1 MKRSS
6 QIGLAA
12 AGVLLVATV
21 WSMTS
26 DEPQENL
33 VYDSLSDCR
42 AAGQLSAQ
50 QCETAFSEASA
61 ARLKDAPK
69 FQSQAGCEVQ
79 YGANGCSSAT
89 IGGAQYFIPAL
100 AGFMLA
106 RGLSGGQAQAQPLM
120 PPTTSA
126 CPPGSTQPECQQARS
141 SSSGSSGGSYG
152 GSSSRSRAYST
163 TTGSKVTAAFAG
175 GMSRWAVISPHTY
188 QHNGVEHT
196 SWLRHGSAFP
206 TRGPRLRRGRG

>member
-21 WSMTS
+21 WSMTGE
-26 DEPQENL
+26 DPQENL
-33 VYDSLSDCR
+33 VYNSLSDCR
-42 AAGQLSAQ
+42 SAGQVSAS

-69 FQSQAGCEVQ
+69 FQSQSACEAQ
-79 YGANGCSSAT
+79 YGANGCGSAS

-106 RGLSGGQAQAQPLM
+106 RGLSGGAAQAQPLM

-141 SSSGSSGGSYG
+141 SSSSSSGGSRMPWFG
-152 GSSSRSRAYST
+152 
-163 TTGSKVTAAFAG
+163 KV
-175 GMSRWAVISPHTY
+175 VIGP
-188 QHNGVEHT
+188 T
-196 SWLRHGSAFP
+196 SFRD
-206 TRGPRLRRGRG
+206 

>member
-21 WSMTS
+21 WSMT
-26 DEPQENL
+26 DDDPQENL

-42 AAGQLSAQ
+42 VAGQLSAQ

-69 FQSQAGCEVQ
+69 FQSQSACEAQ
-79 YGANGCSSAT
+79 YGANGCGSAT

-141 SSSGSSGGSYG
+141 SSSSSSGGSYG

-175 GMSRWAVISPHTY
+175 GARGGSVSTPGTSSR
-188 QHNGVEHT
+188 GGF
-196 SWLRHGSAFP
+196 GSTA
-206 TRGPRLRRGRG
+206 RSYSSHSSS

>member
-21 WSMTS
+21 WSMTGE
-26 DEPQENL
+26 DPQENL
-33 VYDSLSDCR
+33 VYNSLSDCR
-42 AAGQLSAQ
+42 SAGQVSAS

-69 FQSQAGCEVQ
+69 FQSQSACEAQ
-79 YGANGCSSAT
+79 YGANGCGSAS

-106 RGLSGGQAQAQPLM
+106 RGLSGGAAQAQPLM

-141 SSSGSSGGSYG
+141 SSSSSSGGSYG

-163 TTGSKVTAAFAG
+163 TSGRSVTAAFAAGARG
-175 GMSRWAVISPHTY
+175 GSTAATSTASR
-188 QHNGVEHT
+188 GGF
-196 SWLRHGSAFP
+196 GSIARSFSSHSSS
-206 TRGPRLRRGRG
+206 

>member
-12 AGVLLVATV
+12 VGVILVATV

-26 DEPQENL
+26 DDKEENL
-33 VYDSLSDCR
+33 VYNSLSDCR
-42 AAGQLSAQ
+42 AAGQLTAQ
-50 QCETAFSEASA
+50 QCETAFSEATA

-106 RGLSGGQAQAQPLM
+106 RGLSGGQAQQAQPLM

-141 SSSGSSGGSYG
+141 SSSSSSSGSSSSYG
-152 GSSSRSRAYST
+152 GSSRSRAYST
-163 TTGSKVTAAFAG
+163 TSGGNVTAAFAG
-175 GMSRWAVISPHTY
+175 GSRAGSVS
-188 QHNGVEHT
+188 T
-196 SWLRHGSAFP
+196 SSTSSRGGFGSTA
-206 TRGPRLRRGRG
+206 RSYSSHSSS

>member
-21 WSMTS
+21 WSMTADDS
-26 DEPQENL
+26 QENL
-33 VYDSLSDCR
+33 VYNSLNDCR
-42 AAGQLSAQ
+42 ASGQLSAQ
-50 QCETAFSEASA
+50 QCETAFAEATA

-69 FQSQAGCEVQ
+69 FQSQTACETQ

-106 RGLSGGQAQAQPLM
+106 RGLSGGPAQPLM
-120 PPTTSA
+120 PPTAAT
-126 CPPGSTQPECQQARS
+126 CPPRSTLPECQQARTSSS
-141 SSSGSSGGSYG
+141 SSSGGYYGSG
-152 GSSSRSRAYST
+152 RSRAYST
-163 TTGSKVTAAFAG
+163 TSGRAITAAFSSGSRSGSTATSTASRG
-175 GMSRWAVISPHTY
+175 GF
-188 QHNGVEHT
+188 
-196 SWLRHGSAFP
+196 GSIARSFSSHSSS
-206 TRGPRLRRGRG
+206 

>member
-42 AAGQLSAQ
+42 AAGQLTAQ

-69 FQSQAGCEVQ
+69 FQSQAGCEAQ

-141 SSSGSSGGSYG
+141 SSSGSSGSSYG

-163 TTGSKVTAAFAG
+163 TTGSKLTAAFAG
-175 GMSRWAVISPHTY
+175 GSRGGSVSTPS
-188 QHNGVEHT
+188 T
-196 SWLRHGSAFP
+196 SSRGGFGSTA
-206 TRGPRLRRGRG
+206 RSYSSHSSS

>member
-26 DEPQENL
+26 EDPQENL

-42 AAGQLSAQ
+42 AAGQLTAQ
-50 QCETAFSEASA
+50 QCETAFSEATA

-69 FQSQAGCEVQ
+69 FQSQTACETQ

-106 RGLSGGQAQAQPLM
+106 RGLAGAQAQPLM
-120 PPTTSA
+120 PPTAAA

-141 SSSGSSGGSYG
+141 SSSSSGSSSSYG
-152 GSSSRSRAYST
+152 GSRSRAYST
-163 TTGSKVTAAFAG
+163 TSGRSITAAFSSG
-175 GMSRWAVISPHTY
+175 SR
-188 QHNGVEHT
+188 G
-196 SWLRHGSAFP
+196 GSASS
-206 TRGPRLRRGRG
+206 TSVSSRGGFGSIARSFSSHSSS

>member
-21 WSMTS
+21 WSMTGE
-26 DEPQENL
+26 DPQENL
-33 VYDSLSDCR
+33 VYNSLSDCR
-42 AAGQLSAQ
+42 SAGQVSAS

-69 FQSQAGCEVQ
+69 FQSQSACEAQ

-106 RGLSGGQAQAQPLM
+106 RGLSGGQAQPLM
-120 PPTTSA
+120 PPTAAT

-141 SSSGSSGGSYG
+141 SSSSEA
-152 GSSSRSRAYST
+152 SR
-163 TTGSKVTAAFAG
+163 
-175 GMSRWAVISPHTY
+175 
-188 QHNGVEHT
+188 
-196 SWLRHGSAFP
+196 
-206 TRGPRLRRGRG
+206 

>member
-26 DEPQENL
+26 EDPQENL
-33 VYDSLSDCR
+33 VYDSLGDCR
-42 AAGQLSAQ
+42 AAGQLTAQ
-50 QCETAFSEASA
+50 QCETAFSEATA

-69 FQSQAGCEVQ
+69 FQSQTACETQ

-106 RGLSGGQAQAQPLM
+106 RGLSGGQQAQPLM
-120 PPTTSA
+120 PPTASA
-126 CPPGSTQPECQQARS
+126 CPPGSTLPECQQARS
-141 SSSGSSGGSYG
+141 SSSGSSGSSSYG
-152 GSSSRSRAYST
+152 GNRSRAYST
-163 TTGSKVTAAFAG
+163 TSGRSITAAFAG
-175 GMSRWAVISPHTY
+175 GSRGGSVST
-188 QHNGVEHT
+188 T
-196 SWLRHGSAFP
+196 SVSSRGGFGSTARSFSSHSSS
-206 TRGPRLRRGRG
+206 

>member
-12 AGVLLVATV
+12 AGLLLVATV

-26 DEPQENL
+26 EDPQENL
-33 VYDSLSDCR
+33 VYNSLSDCR
-42 AAGQLSAQ
+42 AAGQLTAQ
-50 QCETAFSEASA
+50 QCETAFAEATA

-69 FQSQAGCEVQ
+69 FQSQSACETQ
-79 YGANGCSSAT
+79 YGASGCSSAT

-120 PPTTSA
+120 PPTAAA

-141 SSSGSSGGSYG
+141 SGSSGSSSYG
-152 GSSSRSRAYST
+152 GGSSRSRAYST
-163 TTGSKVTAAFAG
+163 TSGRSITAAFAAGSRSG
-175 GMSRWAVISPHTY
+175 GTAATSTASR
-188 QHNGVEHT
+188 GGF
-196 SWLRHGSAFP
+196 GSIARSFSSHSSS
-206 TRGPRLRRGRG
+206 

>member
-6 QIGLAA
+6 QIGLGA

-26 DEPQENL
+26 DSQEENL
-33 VYDSLSDCR
+33 VYNSLSDCR
-42 AAGQLSAQ
+42 AAGQLTAQ
-50 QCETAFSEASA
+50 QCETAFSEATA

-69 FQSQAGCEVQ
+69 FQNQTACEAQ
-79 YGANGCSSAT
+79 YGANGCGSAT

-106 RGLSGGQAQAQPLM
+106 RGLSGGGQAQAQPLM

-141 SSSGSSGGSYG
+141 SSGSSGGGGGSY

-163 TTGSKVTAAFAG
+163 TSGGNVTAAFAG
-175 GMSRWAVISPHTY
+175 GSRGGSVST
-188 QHNGVEHT
+188 T
-196 SWLRHGSAFP
+196 SVSSRGGFGSTARSFSSHSSS
-206 TRGPRLRRGRG
+206 

>member
-26 DEPQENL
+26 EDPQENL
-33 VYDSLSDCR
+33 VYDSLGDCR
-42 AAGQLSAQ
+42 AAGQLTAQ
-50 QCETAFSEASA
+50 QCETAFSEATA

-69 FQSQAGCEVQ
+69 FQSQTACETQ

-106 RGLSGGQAQAQPLM
+106 RGLSGGQQAQPLM
-120 PPTTSA
+120 PPTASA
-126 CPPGSTQPECQQARS
+126 CPPGSTLPECQQARS
-141 SSSGSSGGSYG
+141 SSSGSSGSSSSYG
-152 GSSSRSRAYST
+152 SNRSRAYST
-163 TTGSKVTAAFAG
+163 TSGRSITAAFAG
-175 GMSRWAVISPHTY
+175 GSRGGSVST
-188 QHNGVEHT
+188 T
-196 SWLRHGSAFP
+196 SVSSRGGFGSTARSFSSHSSS
-206 TRGPRLRRGRG
+206 

>member
-26 DEPQENL
+26 EDTQENL
-33 VYDSLSDCR
+33 VYNSLSDCR
-42 AAGQLSAQ
+42 AAGQLTAQ
-50 QCETAFSEASA
+50 QCETAFSEATA

-69 FQSQAGCEVQ
+69 FQSQTACEAQ

-106 RGLSGGQAQAQPLM
+106 RGLSGGQAQPLM
-120 PPTTSA
+120 PPTAAA

-141 SSSGSSGGSYG
+141 SSSSSSGGYYG
-152 GSSSRSRAYST
+152 GSSSSRSRAYST
-163 TTGSKVTAAFAG
+163 TSGRSITAAFSPGARSGSTAATSTASRG
-175 GMSRWAVISPHTY
+175 GF
-188 QHNGVEHT
+188 
-196 SWLRHGSAFP
+196 GSIARSFSSHSSS
-206 TRGPRLRRGRG
+206 

>member
-21 WSMTS
+21 WSMTG
-26 DEPQENL
+26 DDGEENI
-33 VYDSLSDCR
+33 VYNNLSDCR
-42 AAGQLSAQ
+42 TAGKLTAQ
-50 QCETAFSEASA
+50 QCETAFSEATA

-69 FQSQAGCEVQ
+69 FRSQNECEAQ
-79 YGANGCSSAT
+79 YGANGCGSAS

-106 RGLSGGQAQAQPLM
+106 RGMAGAQAQPLL

-126 CPPGSTQPECQQARS
+126 CPPGSPQPECQQARS
-141 SSSGSSGGSYG
+141 SSSSSGSSGSYG
-152 GSSSRSRAYST
+152 GGSSSSSSRSRAYST
-163 TTGSKVTAAFAG
+163 TSGRGVTAAFAAGAG
-175 GMSRWAVISPHTY
+175 GGSVATTSVSSR
-188 QHNGVEHT
+188 GGF
-196 SWLRHGSAFP
+196 GSTA
-206 TRGPRLRRGRG
+206 RSYSSHSSS

>member
-21 WSMTS
+21 WSMTG
-26 DEPQENL
+26 DDPQENL

-42 AAGQLSAQ
+42 AAGQLTAQ
-50 QCETAFSEASA
+50 QCEAAFSEASA

-69 FQSQAGCEVQ
+69 FQSQAACEAQ
-79 YGANGCSSAT
+79 YGANGCGSAS

-141 SSSGSSGGSYG
+141 SSSGSSGGSSSYG

-163 TTGSKVTAAFAG
+163 TTGSKLTAAFAG
-175 GMSRWAVISPHTY
+175 GSRGGSVSTPS
-188 QHNGVEHT
+188 T
-196 SWLRHGSAFP
+196 SSRGGFGSTA
-206 TRGPRLRRGRG
+206 RSYSSHSSS

>member
-12 AGVLLVATV
+12 VGVILVATV

-26 DEPQENL
+26 DDPQENL

-42 AAGQLSAQ
+42 AAGQLTAQ
-50 QCETAFSEASA
+50 QCETAFSEATA

-69 FQSQAGCEVQ
+69 FQSQSACETQ
-79 YGANGCSSAT
+79 YGASGCSSAS

-106 RGLSGGQAQAQPLM
+106 RDLSGGQAQPLM
-120 PPTTSA
+120 PPTASA
-126 CPPGSTQPECQQARS
+126 CPPGSALPECQQARS
-141 SSSGSSGGSYG
+141 SSSGSSGSSGSYAG
-152 GSSSRSRAYST
+152 SRSRAYST
-163 TTGSKVTAAFAG
+163 TSGRSITAAFSSG
-175 GMSRWAVISPHTY
+175 SRS
-188 QHNGVEHT
+188 
-196 SWLRHGSAFP
+196 GSAAS
-206 TRGPRLRRGRG
+206 TSTSSRGGFGSIARSFSSHSSS

>member
-26 DEPQENL
+26 DDPQENL

-42 AAGQLSAQ
+42 AAGQLTAQ

-69 FQSQAGCEVQ
+69 FQSQSACEAQ
-79 YGANGCSSAT
+79 YGANGCGSAS

-141 SSSGSSGGSYG
+141 SSGSSGGSSSYG

-175 GMSRWAVISPHTY
+175 GSRAGSVSTP
-188 QHNGVEHT
+188 GT
-196 SWLRHGSAFP
+196 SSRGGFGSTA
-206 TRGPRLRRGRG
+206 RSYSSHSSS